1 MSDTTFYKIMFGVWA
16 AVAVLWFGEF
26 AANVIAES
34 ICTDKLMVAM
44 CAVLVCKLYWT
55 LWHEKGT
62 TVSIFFGCTRKGDDA
77 E

>member
-1 MSDTTFYKIMFGVWA
+1 MSDTTFYKVMFGALA
-16 AVAVLWFGEF
+16 AIAVLWFGEF
-26 AANVIAES
+26 AANAIADS

-44 CAVLVCKLYWT
+44 CAVLVCKLYWK

-62 TVSIFFGCTRKGDDA
+62 TVNIFFDCARKGDGA